1 LQALNLLDP
10 NLIGFRRFKAQ
21 EGRVSWMVNAY
32 HLLTPFGFDAGLNGF
47 WRGPQGGLFMRLHG
61 YSSPGHPQLPGI
73 ETEIRGIT
81 VGDRELYLTPRI
93 ALWMQPERQRFE
105 GTGISPGA
113 LIGARAALPLT
124 YEYRVFVEADA
135 KTAGWVPG
143 NVYLDPAVTG
153 RIGAEAFA
161 F

>member
-1 LQALNLLDP
+1 LNLLDP
-10 NLIGFRRFKAQ
+10 NLIGFRRFRAQ
-21 EGRVSWMVNAY
+21 EGRVSWMLNAY

-47 WRGPQGGLFMRLHG
+47 WRGPHGGLFMRLHG
-61 YSSPGHPQLPGI
+61 YSSPGHPLLPGL
-73 ETEIRGIT
+73 EAEIRSIT
-81 VGDRELYLTPRI
+81 VGNRALYLTPRL
-93 ALWMQPERQRFE
+93 AVWMQPERLRFE

-113 LIGARAALPLT
+113 LIGMRAALPLSH
-124 YEYRVFVEADA
+124 EYRAFVEADA

-153 RIGAEAFA
+153 RIGAEAFV